1 MRSKRNYITWFEFW
15 HPGKAEALKSEEKLN
30 QSIFFANQQQDEL
43 EARTSID
50 LTKLDNFKMLAI
62 IGLGILGILLIKK
75 YN

>member
-1 MRSKRNYITWFEFW
+1 MRNKRNYISWFEFW
-15 HPGKAEALKSEEKLN
+15 HPGKAAALKSEEKLN
-30 QSIFFANQQQDEL
+30 QNIFLANQAQDEL
-43 EARTSID
+43 EAQTSID